1 LSEFFINN
9 NLKLNRTSN
18 TPIFQVFKDL
28 LEAYAMS
35 LNIRERLAIIGT
47 GMLIVFILVPKFFL
61 ITMIV
66 GLILFIVWFTNRIT
80 FTGGG

>member
-1 LSEFFINN
+1 
-9 NLKLNRTSN
+9 
-18 TPIFQVFKDL
+18 
-28 LEAYAMS
+28 MS
-35 LNIRERLAIIGT
+35 LDIRERLAIIGT

-66 GLILFIVWFTNRIT
+66 ALILFLAWFTNRIT